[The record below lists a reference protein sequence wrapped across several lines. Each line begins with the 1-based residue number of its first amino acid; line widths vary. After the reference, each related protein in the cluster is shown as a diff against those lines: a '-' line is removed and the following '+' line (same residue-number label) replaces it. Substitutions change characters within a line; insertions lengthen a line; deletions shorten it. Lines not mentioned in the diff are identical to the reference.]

1 MTPAASRTQPPSPS
15 RIRKIWKYWLRPLL
29 VVAVSVFLLRST
41 VLDWNIVPS
50 ASMRP
55 TILEGDYVLVNKLAY
70 ETRVPL
76 FGWKLGAN
84 VSPQRGDIVV
94 FEPVGHS
101 ERYIKRV
108 LGLPGDVVQ
117 MRDHRL
123 YVNGQPAG
131 FDFPD
136 PPVTPRLAEVEDGW
150 QPADLLAGRANAAVM
165 TVVRHSEATLS
176 PRTVPRDEYFV
187 LGDNR
192 PNSKD
197 SRTFGFVPRDRVI
210 GRAVRVLIS
219 VDPDRFWRP
228 RFDRFLRPL
237 T

>member
-1 MTPAASRTQPPSPS
+1 MTSADSRTQAPPSS
-15 RIRKIWKYWLRPLL
+15 RIRKIWRLWLRPLL

-41 VLDWNIVPS
+41 ILDWNIVPS
-50 ASMRP
+50 GSMRP

-70 ETRVPL
+70 ESRVPL
-76 FGWKLGAN
+76 LGWKLGAN
-84 VSPQRGDIVV
+84 LSPQRGDIVV

-117 MRDHRL
+117 MRDNRL

-136 PPVTPRLAEVEDGW
+136 QPVTPRLAECEDDW
-150 QPADLLAGRANAAVM
+150 QPGDLLGGRANAAI
-165 TVVRHSEATLS
+165 RHSEATLS

-197 SRTFGFVPRDRVI
+197 SRAFGFVPRDRVI

-219 VDPDRFWRP
+219 LDPDRSWRP

-237 T
+237 S